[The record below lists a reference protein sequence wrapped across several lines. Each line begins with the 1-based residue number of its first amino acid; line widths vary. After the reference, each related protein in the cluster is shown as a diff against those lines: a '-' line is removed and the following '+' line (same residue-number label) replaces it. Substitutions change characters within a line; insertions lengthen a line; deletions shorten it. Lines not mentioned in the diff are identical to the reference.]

1 MIRREVAL
9 VVRDSSPQFIP
20 IRRDPVALVRKY
32 RSSRSAILVSHRGT
46 APLGELVQEISARG
60 ENGFGWCQW
69 RACKPV
75 QILLFHEK
83 PAALH
88 AGMGA
93 IAQRNFAT
101 QKTTTKKGGQ
111 Q

>member
-1 MIRREVAL
+1 MIGRGVAL
-9 VVRDSSPQFIP
+9 VVRDSSPLFIP
-20 IRRDPVALVRKY
+20 IRREPVALARKY
-32 RSSRSAILVSHRGT
+32 RSSRAAILVSHRGSV
-46 APLGELVQEISARG
+46 PLVELVQEISARG
-60 ENGFGWCQW
+60 ENGFVWCQW

-101 QKTTTKKGGQ
+101 QNSSS
-111 Q
+111 